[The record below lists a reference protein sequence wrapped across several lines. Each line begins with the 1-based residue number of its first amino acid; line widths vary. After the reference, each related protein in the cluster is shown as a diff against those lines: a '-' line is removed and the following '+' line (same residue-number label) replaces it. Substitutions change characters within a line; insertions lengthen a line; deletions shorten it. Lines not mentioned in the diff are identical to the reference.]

1 MNVASSLHPT
11 PGAVIVKRKPAEEGL
26 IAIGHNPS
34 EAERGVVVAVGEGAI
49 AKDGR
54 TRTEPSVSVGDRV
67 GWLFKTGTS
76 SFVHRGEELVFVADR
91 DLKFLETVQGLRPL
105 HDYVIFQLAEKNMR
119 PWGEKGRIY
128 APDTSKET
136 QSIGR
141 VVSVGP
147 GRFCEDGITRYP
159 MSVKVGDRFRFF
171 GSAPSFIFKG
181 ERYWVVKDEV
191 IAFTEDPEGQAS
203 TEDRP
208 S

>member
-1 MNVASSLHPT
+1 MSVASSIHPT
-11 PGAVIVKRKPAEEGL
+11 PGAVIVQRKPAEEGL

-34 EAERGVVVAVGEGAI
+34 EAERGLVVAVGEGAV

-76 SFVHRGEELVFVADR
+76 SFLHRGEEFVFVADR
-91 DLKFLETVQGLRPL
+91 DLKFLETAQGLRPL
-105 HDYVIFQLAEKNMR
+105 HDYVIFQPAEKNMR

-128 APDTSKET
+128 APDTSNET

-141 VVSVGP
+141 VVAVGP
-147 GRFCEDGITRYP
+147 GRFCEDGVTRYP
-159 MSVKVGDRFRFF
+159 MSVQVGDRFRFF
-171 GSAPSFIFKG
+171 GAAPSFIYKG
-181 ERYWVVKDEV
+181 ERYWVLKDEA
-191 IAFTEDPEGQAS
+191 IAFTEDPELPAPAEGM
-203 TEDRP
+203 P